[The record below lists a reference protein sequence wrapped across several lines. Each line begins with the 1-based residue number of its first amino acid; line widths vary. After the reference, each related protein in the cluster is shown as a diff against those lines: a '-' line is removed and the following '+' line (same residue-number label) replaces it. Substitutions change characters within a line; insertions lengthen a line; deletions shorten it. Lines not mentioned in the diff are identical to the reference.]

1 MYSQGSN
8 FRVLSDFFFKLRLYP
23 QHVLVLVVDSGF
35 LFSLF
40 ILKESSSVYSPP
52 VEEGWLLY
60 LLVAG
65 CT

>member
-1 MYSQGSN
+1 M
-8 FRVLSDFFFKLRLYP
+8 
-23 QHVLVLVVDSGF
+23 LVLVVDSGF